1 MKSLS
6 ILTLFI
12 GIILIIS
19 GYFKKIYTCP
29 PTKIEYRYIPRNFYE
44 EQNSEVNLKGL
55 YSDIFD
61 KSSIWTKYPLG
72 DNDISGD
79 NKMKN
84 FIDNYYDI

>member
-1 MKSLS
+1 MKSIS
-6 ILTLFI
+6 ILLLFI
-12 GIILIIS
+12 GLFLIIN
-19 GYFKKIYTCP
+19 GYYKKIHKCE

-44 EQNSEVNLKGL
+44 EQNSETNLKSL
-55 YSDIFD
+55 YKDLFE
-61 KSSIWTKYPLG
+61 KSSIWSKYPLG